1 MQSLFALSGGDVRR
15 SFPGSVGTGRFRAGG
30 TYALL
35 YCWRCRRS
43 GPELLL
49 CPGGAACFPDG
60 RGNFYGWH
68 GPGAGFDAGA
78 DPQRGLSFVTHSHR
92 DHTGAIHF
100 LEENGFTGQVL
111 MSNQTYRQI
120 HHKPLN
126 TMILD
131 STAPELELSTDFRV
145 IWGRTGHCAGAV
157 WFLIEI
163 EGKKLFFSGDY
174 REGDPFYR
182 CDEVRGM
189 KADLAVVDAAYSR
202 EDRGSEMREE
212 VMKTVEE
219 MVKDNH
225 PLLLPVPHYGRGL
238 SIAVLIHQRLGDAHP
253 VYMSPKLYDEWLNL
267 AHRKYFARDAV
278 LDMPYSVFKA
288 WDEEHV
294 EEGGIYLL
302 TDAQL
307 AKSYSRHLADENP
320 DMGILLTGS
329 VHGYGRAGEYL
340 SEGRAKFTLWPNH
353 LTRREMQDFKE
364 SNYFSIVVPFHNPKE
379 EADADTFIF

>member
-15 SFPGSVGTGRFRAGG
+15 SFLALLGRAVSEPEEHMRFYIAGG
-30 TYALL
+30 VGDQG
-35 YCWRCRRS
+35 RN
-43 GPELLL
+43 
-49 CPGGAACFPDG
+49 CFYVRERHAFLVDA
-60 RGNFYGWH
+60 NFYGWH

-174 REGDPFYR
+174 REGDP
-182 CDEVRGM
+182 
-189 KADLAVVDAAYSR
+189 L
-202 EDRGSEMREE
+202 
-212 VMKTVEE
+212 
-219 MVKDNH
+219 
-225 PLLLPVPHYGRGL
+225 PL
-238 SIAVLIHQRLGDAHP
+238 
-253 VYMSPKLYDEWLNL
+253 
-267 AHRKYFARDAV
+267 
-278 LDMPYSVFKA
+278 
-288 WDEEHV
+288 
-294 EEGGIYLL
+294 
-302 TDAQL
+302 
-307 AKSYSRHLADENP
+307 
-320 DMGILLTGS
+320 
-329 VHGYGRAGEYL
+329 
-340 SEGRAKFTLWPNH
+340 
-353 LTRREMQDFKE
+353 
-364 SNYFSIVVPFHNPKE
+364 
-379 EADADTFIF
+379 

>member
-1 MQSLFALSGGDVRR
+1 M
-15 SFPGSVGTGRFRAGG
+15 
-30 TYALL
+30 
-35 YCWRCRRS
+35 
-43 GPELLL
+43 
-49 CPGGAACFPDG
+49 
-60 RGNFYGWH
+60 
-68 GPGAGFDAGA
+68 
-78 DPQRGLSFVTHSHR
+78 
-92 DHTGAIHF
+92 
-100 LEENGFTGQVL
+100 
-111 MSNQTYRQI
+111 
-120 HHKPLN
+120 
-126 TMILD
+126 
-131 STAPELELSTDFRV
+131 
-145 IWGRTGHCAGAV
+145 
-157 WFLIEI
+157 
-163 EGKKLFFSGDY
+163 
-174 REGDPFYR
+174 
-182 CDEVRGM
+182 
-189 KADLAVVDAAYSR
+189 
-202 EDRGSEMREE
+202 
-212 VMKTVEE
+212 
-219 MVKDNH
+219 KDNH

-364 SNYFSIVVPFHNPKE
+364 SNYFSIVVPFHIRKKKRTRTHSFFEPSSKKLFKNSINDE
-379 EADADTFIF
+379 IRFMV